1 MNQIL
6 QAEILRTEAK
16 QNKGMLIKLGI
27 AEQEDAEDYAM
38 SKYEYIKIYNSGNL
52 KMSYSRGQR
61 WIRRA

>member
-6 QAEILRTEAK
+6 QAEMLRTEAK

-27 AEQEDAEDYAM
+27 AEQEDTEDYAM
-38 SKYEYIKIYNSGNL
+38 SKYEYIKIYSSRNL

-61 WIRRA
+61 WIMQA